1 MNPLAQTLRNLG
13 PFRIGVLAA
22 VAVGL
27 LAFFAV
33 LGTRISAPGMALLY
47 GNLDPAEANEIVTIL
62 EQANVPFEL
71 SAGGTSV
78 RVPRTKV
85 DEMRIRLAGE
95 SLPTGGSVGYELFD
109 RADGLGGTTQE
120 FRVRRSRALEGEL
133 ARTIGLL
140 RPVRKAR
147 VHIVMPERQTFSR
160 RQHQPTASV
169 TLTVGGSLDRGQVK
183 AVQQLVAA
191 AVPGLQPANVTV
203 VDQNGNLLA
212 RLDDA
217 SGSET
222 VATAEE
228 MRVAEQARLQSAIER
243 MVASVVGYGKVQAEV
258 TLDMN
263 FDRMTETVENYDPD
277 GQVVRST
284 NSVEENQ
291 QSQGGGDAPVTVDGN
306 VPEPAGLPPAGGGE
320 TSQSSRLEETTNFE
334 ISTSVRNLVRDNPD
348 IEKISVAVLVDGT
361 YTGQGENR
369 QYAPR
374 AQEELD
380 QIGRLVRSAIGFDE
394 QRGDAV
400 EVINMQ
406 FAASEDDGSD
416 LEQSLVDRLMSPDPS
431 MVQLLETLAWAV
443 ATVLILLLFVRPLVN
458 RILDAPP
465 EPAPAADGTD
475 APLLADHSGGYVPAA
490 LPGPDGSVPTVSTMN
505 VDDPDQDDSMIN
517 LDSVEGRVKASSVR
531 KVGEIVDKHP
541 EEAVAILRNWMYQ
554 ES

>member
-33 LGTRISAPGMALLY
+33 LGTRISAPGMSLLY
-47 GNLDPAEANEIVTIL
+47 ANLDPAEANEIVTIL
-62 EQANVPFEL
+62 EQSNVPFEL

-95 SLPTGGSVGYELFD
+95 GLPTGGSVGYELFD

-133 ARTIGLL
+133 ARTISLL

-169 TLTVGGSLDRGQVK
+169 TLTVGGTLERGQVK

-191 AVPGLQPANVTV
+191 AVPALQPANVTV

-263 FDRMTETVENYDPD
+263 FDRMTETTENYDPD

-284 NSVEENQ
+284 NSVEESQ

-306 VPEPAGLPPAGGGE
+306 VPEPAGLPPPGGGE
-320 TSQSSRLEETTNFE
+320 TSQSQRLEETTNFE

-361 YTGQGENR
+361 YTGVGENR
-369 QYAPR
+369 QYVPR
-374 AQEELD
+374 GQEELD
-380 QIGRLVRSAIGFDE
+380 QINRLVRSAIGFDE

-400 EVINMQ
+400 EVINMP
-406 FAASEDDGSD
+406 FAATDDGAD
-416 LEQSLVDRLMSPDPS
+416 QEQSLMDRLMAPDPS

-465 EPAPAADGTD
+465 EPAPSADGQD

-490 LPGPDGSVPTVSTMN
+490 LPGPDGSVPTVSTMHGE
-505 VDDPDQDDSMIN
+505 DPDEEDSMIN

-531 KVGEIVDKHP
+531 RVGEIVDKHP
-541 EEAVAILRNWMYQ
+541 DEAVAILRNWMYQ